1 MSTTGGFS
9 DEALAAI
16 EVEKDL
22 LTHERQEVVI
32 TEDYTETAD
41 HVLAL
46 KKQVFDAVCKPGLS
60 NAQKEEAFL
69 SLIK

>member
-9 DEALAAI
+9 EEALAAI
-16 EVEKDL
+16 ESEKQHL
-22 LTHERQEVVI
+22 AHESQEVVI
-32 TEDYTETAD
+32 TEDYTETED
-41 HVLAL
+41 QVLAL
-46 KKQVFDAVCKPGLS
+46 KRQVFDAVCKSGLS